1 MSAPRR
7 SKTRKPPEARTGS
20 GSYPADPDLG
30 TSDQE
35 LDDALEH
42 TFPASDPP
50 AQTQAIVHV
59 GLKTTN
65 GGLPRRAHR

>member
-7 SKTRKPPEARTGS
+7 GRTRSPAEGRTVRGEQ
-20 GSYPADPDLG
+20 PAVLM

-35 LDDALEH
+35 LDEALAL

-50 AQTQAIVHV
+50 AQTQPIVHI

-65 GGLPRRAHR
+65 GGPASGAGR